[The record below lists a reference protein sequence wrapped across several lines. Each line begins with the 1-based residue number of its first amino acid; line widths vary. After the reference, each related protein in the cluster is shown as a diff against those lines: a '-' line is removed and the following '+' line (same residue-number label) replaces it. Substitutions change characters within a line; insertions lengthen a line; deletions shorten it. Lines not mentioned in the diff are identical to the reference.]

1 MKAIFFFPPQTSTCE
16 MRLSFKHALFSEENN
31 SFPSLKKLWKQT
43 PWFFFPFCFCKE
55 PVE

>member
-43 PWFFFPFCFCKE
+43 PWFFFSFLLL
-55 PVE
+55 